1 VKETIL
7 LQLARE
13 KYTIEPA
20 QQYIIDRF
28 RPEDACAVA
37 RCFYEV
43 YGNSYSVDT
52 VYDPAAL
59 TKANSEGNL
68 YSIVARTP
76 TGDVIGHCALFASP
90 CCEFLFEE
98 GQLVVIP
105 SYRNEAVAGQLV
117 RYGLEVLAPCVPAQE
132 LFGKAVCNHSISQK
146 IGADCGFAETA
157 LEVDY
162 IPESAYKKEKSA
174 AGPVSSLWMFRCYQ
188 DFSHDVFLP
197 EAYADILHFLYAGL
211 TSRRNF
217 KKQDFKTSHDSASR
231 ARIHFFGLQK
241 VARMYVETIGGDF
254 ISVIDR
260 FERTISANDSTIS
273 QVYLPLGNSS
283 TGTAVE
289 TLRAKGYFLGGL
301 LPRWFNQDGLL
312 MQKITGT
319 PHFDQIHLYSARAE
333 QLLGFIRCDW
343 EATAF
348 RAQI

>member
-1 VKETIL
+1 VVKKTIP
-7 LQLARE
+7 LQLVRE
-13 KYTIEPA
+13 NYTIEPA

-43 YGNSYSVDT
+43 YGDSYSVDT

-59 TKANSEGNL
+59 TKSNSEGNL

-90 CCEFLFEE
+90 CCEFLFEA

-117 RYGLEVLAPCVPAQE
+117 SYGLEVVARKVQAQE
-132 LFGKAVCNHSISQK
+132 IFGKAVCNHSISQK
-146 IGADCGFAETA
+146 IGADCGFVETA

-162 IPESAYKKEKSA
+162 IPEAAYKKEKSA
-174 AGPVSSLWMFRCYQ
+174 AGPVSALWMFRCYQ
-188 DFSHDVFLP
+188 DFPHDVFLP
-197 EAYADILHFLYAGL
+197 EMYADILRFFYAGL

-217 KKQDFKTSHDSASR
+217 KIPNIEMPHAIASR
-231 ARIHFFGLQK
+231 VQIHFFGFQK
-241 VARMYVETIGGDF
+241 VARMYVETIGSDF
-254 ISVIDR
+254 ASVIDGLEHSIR
-260 FERTISANDSTIS
+260 ENGSAIS

-283 TGTAVE
+283 AGTAVE
-289 TLRAKGYFLGGL
+289 MLRAKGYFLGGL

-312 MQKITGT
+312 MQKMST

>member
-1 VKETIL
+1 MKKTTR
-7 LQLARE
+7 LQLAQE
-13 KYTIEPA
+13 NYTIEPA

-43 YGNSYSVDT
+43 YGDSYSVDT

-68 YSIVARTP
+68 YSIVARTLK
-76 TGDVIGHCALFASP
+76 GDIIGYCALFASP

-105 SYRNEAVAGQLV
+105 SYRNTAVAGQLV

-146 IGADCGFAETA
+146 IGADCGFFETA

-162 IPESAYKKEKSA
+162 IPEAAYQKEKSA
-174 AGPVSSLWMFRCYQ
+174 AGPVSALWMFRCYQ

-217 KKQDFKTSHDSASR
+217 KKQDFKTSYDSASR
-231 ARIHFFGLQK
+231 VHMHFFGLQK
-241 VARMYVETIGGDF
+241 VARMYVETIGSDF
-254 ISVIDR
+254 ASVIDGLEHSIR
-260 FERTISANDSTIS
+260 ENGSTIS
-273 QVYLPLGNSS
+273 QVYLPLGASAA
-283 TGTAVE
+283 GIAVE

-312 MQKITGT
+312 MQKIST

>member
-1 VKETIL
+1 
-7 LQLARE
+7 
-13 KYTIEPA
+13 
-20 QQYIIDRF
+20 
-28 RPEDACAVA
+28 
-37 RCFYEV
+37 
-43 YGNSYSVDT
+43 
-52 VYDPAAL
+52 
-59 TKANSEGNL
+59 
-68 YSIVARTP
+68 VARTP

-105 SYRNEAVAGQLV
+105 AYRNEAVAGQLV

-146 IGADCGFAETA
+146 IGADCGFFETA

-162 IPESAYKKEKSA
+162 IPEAAYQKEKSA
-174 AGPVSSLWMFRCYQ
+174 AGPVSALWMFRCYQ
-188 DFSHDVFLP
+188 DFPHDVFLP
-197 EAYADILHFLYAGL
+197 EMYADIMHFLYAGL

-231 ARIHFFGLQK
+231 VHIHFFGLQK
-241 VARMYVETIGGDF
+241 VARMYVETIGSDF
-254 ISVIDR
+254 ISVI
-260 FERTISANDSTIS
+260 ERLEQTINANGSPIS

-283 TGTAVE
+283 AGTAVE
-289 TLRAKGYFLGGL
+289 MLRAKGYFLGGL
-301 LPRWFNQDGLL
+301 LLRWFNQDGLL
-312 MQKITGT
+312 MQKMST

>member
-1 VKETIL
+1 MKETIL

-13 KYTIEPA
+13 KYTIAPA

-43 YGNSYSVDT
+43 YGDSYSVDT

-59 TKANSEGNL
+59 TKANSEGKL

-76 TGDVIGHCALFASP
+76 TGDVLGHCALFASP

-146 IGADCGFAETA
+146 IGADCGFVETA

-174 AGPVSSLWMFRCYQ
+174 AGPVSALWMFRCYQ
-188 DFSHDVFLP
+188 DFPHDVFLP
-197 EAYADILHFLYAGL
+197 EAYTDILHFLYAGL

-217 KKQDFKTSHDSASR
+217 KKQDVKTTHDTASR
-231 ARIHFFGLQK
+231 AHIRFFGLQK
-241 VARMYVETIGGDF
+241 VARMYVETIGSDF

-260 FERTISANDSTIS
+260 LEQTIKENGSAIS

-283 TGTAVE
+283 AGTAVE
-289 TLRAKGYFLGGL
+289 MLRAKGYFLGGL

-312 MQKITGT
+312 MQKMST

>member
-1 VKETIL
+1 
-7 LQLARE
+7 
-13 KYTIEPA
+13 
-20 QQYIIDRF
+20 
-28 RPEDACAVA
+28 
-37 RCFYEV
+37 
-43 YGNSYSVDT
+43 
-52 VYDPAAL
+52 
-59 TKANSEGNL
+59 
-68 YSIVARTP
+68 
-76 TGDVIGHCALFASP
+76 
-90 CCEFLFEE
+90 
-98 GQLVVIP
+98 
-105 SYRNEAVAGQLV
+105 
-117 RYGLEVLAPCVPAQE
+117 VPAQE

-146 IGADCGFAETA
+146 IGADCGFVETA

-217 KKQDFKTSHDSASR
+217 KKQDFKTSHDSASS